1 MCPTCGRRHLL
12 EGRCAVAPEVV
23 HDAEPPPIEA
33 RPEADEP
40 DVATAATA
48 TDAAPGRD
56 HGSTRRLLE
65 SVITYLG
72 LDAASFGDVD
82 DDVRAEAAP
91 ATAAPPPLRITRL
104 AAFLGFDLGADD
116 NVGATEVGEL
126 VVAMPSTTV
135 IATGDDGEAAAR
147 APDDPPALTTAEDAP
162 RHHWRRTDDDILYR
176 PSRRPRSPRRAWRD
190 RVASR
195 G

>member
-1 MCPTCGRRHLL
+1 
-12 EGRCAVAPEVV
+12 
-23 HDAEPPPIEA
+23 
-33 RPEADEP
+33 PEADEP
-40 DVATAATA
+40 DVATTATA

-116 NVGATEVGEL
+116 N
-126 VVAMPSTTV
+126 
-135 IATGDDGEAAAR
+135 
-147 APDDPPALTTAEDAP
+147 
-162 RHHWRRTDDDILYR
+162 LYR